1 MAERCGWRWRLAL
14 AAATALLGL
23 LAVAGCAVAADPQ
36 LTPTPEQLDHAATI
50 GETMYQ
56 GGEGGLGNGGAPCGS
71 CHTIGSTGAAGG
83 AQLGPRLDWV
93 GTSWS
98 VEAIMAWLA
107 QPPTPT
113 MSALYGPGS
122 GNELKLGDRY
132 VIAAYLKSAASSE
145 EAAAARQV
153 GGTTVPDH
161 GVNGALL
168 GLGAAVALI
177 LLALA
182 GFAWR
187 GRVRSVRARLV
198 RDARLPTTRP
208 H

>member
-1 MAERCGWRWRLAL
+1 MRTGGAWRWLIAVAGV
-14 AAATALLGL
+14 AAMVGL
-23 LAVAGCAVAADPQ
+23 LASAGRAVAADPP
-36 LTPTPEQLDHAATI
+36 LAPTPEQLVQAATI

-71 CHTIGSTGAAGG
+71 CHTIGSAGAAGG

-93 GTSWS
+93 GANWT
-98 VEAIMAWLA
+98 VEAIMAWLS

-122 GNELKLGDRY
+122 GNELREGDRY
-132 VIAAYLKSAASSE
+132 VLAAYLKAAASSRQ
-145 EAAAARQV
+145 AAAARQV
-153 GGTTVPDH
+153 DGTTVPDH

-168 GLGAAVALI
+168 GFAA
-177 LLALA
+177 LLAALLLVLA

-198 RDARLPTTRP
+198 RDARLPTTRS